1 MRNAEADGRTVDLRE
16 EAADEVQRLT
26 RVRALTHEQDDEARL
41 QMEGD
46 GPWVL
51 ASRRRTTRQQM
62 GGQVLFVWRVT
73 CHDACGRPVESR
85 IVPVAIPLT
94 GARNTWRVSARLRQR
109 LRELDAN
116 VRPCV
121 EQAVDDWRRS
131 VEATVRAFGST
142 RLRREQ
148 AIAGSSTPG
157 GFQRGLFD
165 RRADRM
171 GDADRA
177 AAAVADGRHTMHLAD
192 LARAATLT
200 FPPAQLLLV
209 LVPR

>member
-1 MRNAEADGRTVDLRE
+1 MCN
-16 EAADEVQRLT
+16 
-26 RVRALTHEQDDEARL
+26 
-41 QMEGD
+41 
-46 GPWVL
+46 
-51 ASRRRTTRQQM
+51 
-62 GGQVLFVWRVT
+62 
-73 CHDACGRPVESR
+73 DACGRPIESR

-142 RLRREQ
+142 RLRREE
-148 AIAGSSTPG
+148 AIAACPTPG
-157 GFQRGLFD
+157 AFQPGLFD

-171 GDADRA
+171 RGTDRA
-177 AAAVADGRHTMHLAD
+177 AAAVADGRRAVHLAA
-192 LARAATLT
+192 LARAATPT